1 MNAVQATNVFATI
14 ANDGTRLNP
23 RLISGYTHADGST
36 ETVPIAQGVPVVSPR
51 TAEQVRAMI
60 ETVVRDGGTGTS
72 AAIPGYRVG
81 GKTGTAQ
88 YIDPIRGG
96 YGRGVMA
103 SFIGMAPLDA
113 PELVVGVFLVNP
125 RIGRYGGEL
134 GGPVFK
140 RVMTY
145 ALQAERIP
153 PTGTKAGKLPLFAGQ

>member
-1 MNAVQATNVFATI
+1 
-14 ANDGTRLNP
+14 
-23 RLISGYTHADGST
+23 
-36 ETVPIAQGVPVVSPR
+36 
-51 TAEQVRAMI
+51 
-60 ETVVRDGGTGTS
+60 
-72 AAIPGYRVG
+72 
-81 GKTGTAQ
+81 
-88 YIDPIRGG
+88 
-96 YGRGVMA
+96 MA